1 MPRNIQPDIE
11 RVHRRLSGVL
21 EECTPGDRLPSYG
34 RLMARCRCSRRVL
47 ERALELLRSE
57 ELIRIEPQK
66 GIFVRKR
73 PEPDERRIV
82 IVHTDWASEYWQT
95 LDAKFEQAFAA
106 HPGYRLSRMLFAP
119 GTGVDFCRRLNR
131 KLADAVLLT
140 YAFTDSSQADV
151 ARLLSSDVPLIF
163 LENHISCR
171 GLAAI
176 DSEPEYTGMLA
187 ADCLLR
193 NGHRRIAVVFSGN
206 IDLCVHRENDGFIR
220 YLQLHGVTPQLIDC
234 RHVDGESALAST
246 EEAIGRYLRKHG
258 VTFTGC
264 FVQGVFAARGI
275 YRAAASLGYSI
286 PGDFSV
292 IANSEVP
299 SAAHCKPPLT
309 TVARD
314 FDGYAREVLAG
325 LEELFQGRPFGVR
338 RVPSLLI
345 ERGSVRNLNFSASS
359 TSEKRS

>member
-21 EECTPGDRLPSYG
+21 EECIPGDRLPSYG
-34 RLMARCRCSRRVL
+34 RLMACCRCSRRVL

-82 IVHTDWASEYWQT
+82 IVHIDWASEYWQT

-187 ADCLLR
+187 AECLLR
-193 NGHRRIAVVFSGN
+193 NGHRNIAVVISGN
-206 IDLCVHRENDGFIR
+206 IDLCVQRENDGFIH

-264 FVQGVFAARGI
+264 FVQGVFAAQGI

>member
-11 RVHRRLSGVL
+11 RVHRRLNGVL
-21 EECTPGDRLPSYG
+21 TECTPGERLPSYG
-34 RLMARCRCSRRVL
+34 KLMARCRCSRRVL
-47 ERALELLRSE
+47 ERALDLLRSE
-57 ELIRIEPQK
+57 ELIRIEPQR

-73 PEPDERRIV
+73 PEPDERRVV

-106 HPGYRLSRMLFAP
+106 QPGYRLSRMLFAP
-119 GTGVDFCRRLNR
+119 GAGMDFCRRLNR
-131 KLADAVLLT
+131 KMADAVLLT
-140 YAFTDSSQADV
+140 YAFTDSSQAEV
-151 ARLLSSDVPLIF
+151 ARLLSCDVPLIF
-163 LENHISCR
+163 LENHISCM
-171 GLAAI
+171 GLCSI
-176 DSEPEYTGMLA
+176 DSEPEYSGMLA
-187 ADCLLR
+187 AECLLR
-193 NGHRRIAVVFSGN
+193 NGHRKIAVVISGN
-206 IDLCVHRENDGFIR
+206 IDLCVQRENDGFIR
-220 YLQLHGVTPQLIDC
+220 YLQLHGVMPQLINC
-234 RHVDGESALAST
+234 RHVDGESAFAST

-264 FVQGVFAARGI
+264 FVQGVFAAQGI